1 MAETPLTTCQSPY
14 YESPFRIFP
23 VSGQLAG
30 KLLIILIILF
40 TLVIVLP
47 GAYSKGHS
55 RLSTL
60 APSYAELLHVTLVH
74 EKIPIISQ

>member
-14 YESPFRIFP
+14 LTNPLLQNFP
-23 VSGQLAG
+23 VSGQLVG

-40 TLVIVLP
+40 TLVIILP

-55 RLSTL
+55 KLSTL
-60 APSYAELLHVTLVH
+60 APSYAELLHVPCITYLILV
-74 EKIPIISQ
+74 